1 MTEIKQIANTYSK
14 RVKNSIGIAHEFF
27 TLLLASSRSPI
38 FNSSLFTQILL
49 HIRLYLLEFR
59 RELVEGVLLHHH
71 FHLAQTVL
79 IACHLGA
86 CLLGMNRPITDFIL
100 PDIAQGIADR
110 LHQRANHQVEKM
122 MTLYI

>member
-1 MTEIKQIANTYSK
+1 MFKGFEYKFKGSELKFKVYEHNFQHGKDTFYLAISK
-14 RVKNSIGIAHEFF
+14 SIPQVSF
-27 TLLLASSRSPI
+27 
-38 FNSSLFTQILL
+38 
-49 HIRLYLLEFR
+49 HIRLNLLEFG
-59 RELVEGVLLHHH
+59 RELVEGILLHHH

-79 IACHLGA
+79 IACHLCP

>member
-1 MTEIKQIANTYSK
+1 MSSAY
-14 RVKNSIGIAHEFF
+14 FLPFYLF
-27 TLLLASSRSPI
+27 TLLP
-38 FNSSLFTQILL
+38 FQILL
-49 HIRLYLLEFR
+49 YVPLNLLEFR

-79 IACHLGA
+79 IACHLCP
-86 CLLGMNRPITDFIL
+86 CLLGMDCPGTDFIL

>member
-1 MTEIKQIANTYSK
+1 MSSACFLFTFLPFY
-14 RVKNSIGIAHEFF
+14 FF
-27 TLLLASSRSPI
+27 TLLP
-38 FNSSLFTQILL
+38 FQILL
-49 HIRLYLLEFR
+49 YVPLNLLEFR
-59 RELVEGVLLHHH
+59 RELVEGVFLHHH

-100 PDIAQGIADR
+100 PDIAKGIADR

>member
-1 MTEIKQIANTYSK
+1 MFKGFEYKFKGSELKFKAYEHNFQHGKDTFYLDISK
-14 RVKNSIGIAHEFF
+14 SFF
-27 TLLLASSRSPI
+27 QES
-38 FNSSLFTQILL
+38 F
-49 HIRLYLLEFR
+49 HIRLNLPEFG

-71 FHLAQTVL
+71 FHLAQTIL
-79 IACHLGA
+79 IASHFGS

-100 PDIAQGIADR
+100 PDIAQGIADA